1 KKLKLIYMKRTKK
14 ITILLLCSTLF
25 LFPFISSAKG
35 ETTVGDTTFGVDIG
49 ENYIWTYTTDISDTF
64 IGDKFNVTVSDIYP
78 VYLGCMVHIMMDYY
92 DADYGTWY
100 PVEDDDW
107 VVANET
113 QDMIDFNPNSYSF
126 IATWLLFFIPT
137 PINLT
142 MLGEWA
148 VNDVGI
154 CDSYTVSGSSVF
166 LEIIAYSG
174 GHRLTYNSDGVMTKD
189 TYIILGE
196 TGIVLSLGGGGGGN
210 IPFGYYF
217 LIFTVIGALALI
229 YLEKKKIK

>member
-1 KKLKLIYMKRTKK
+1 MKRTKK

-35 ETTVGDTTFGVDIG
+35 ETTIGDTTFGVDIG
-49 ENYIWTYTTDISDTF
+49 DENIWTFTTDISGYF
-64 IGDKFNVTVSDIYP
+64 SGIKFKVNVTYIYAVP
-78 VYLGCMVHIMMDYY
+78 LACMLSVNITYY
-92 DADYGTWY
+92 DPLYGEWF
-100 PVEDDDW
+100 PFIEDDW
-107 VVANET
+107 VIANET
-113 QDMIDFNPNSYSF
+113 QNMIDINPDAYSF
-126 IATWLLFFIPT
+126 PVCLFFFIPT

-174 GHRLTYNSDGVMTKD
+174 GYRLYYNSDGIMTKS
-189 TYIILGE
+189 TIE
-196 TGIVLSLGGGGGGN
+196 MTGVTALALSLGGGGGGG